1 MLANGKGNYKH
12 FGITNKR
19 YIKDLMI
26 VLHPSYNMLNFIKIH
41 DKVRFIKD
49 RTGIYIA
56 EVFTGS

>member
-12 FGITNKR
+12 FGLQTI